1 MGLEAVIDGKTY
13 FVGNGKLM
21 DMAGAKWHECHMAGT
36 VIHISEGAQYLGH
49 IVINDEIKARFRRC
63 DSEAQ
68 RTRYQEHRYAHGRQ
82 RARC

>member
-49 IVINDEIKARFRRC
+49 IVINDEIKP
-63 DSEAQ
+63 DSADAIAKLKELGIKN
-68 RTRYQEHRYAHGRQ
+68 TVMLTGRQ
-82 RARC
+82 